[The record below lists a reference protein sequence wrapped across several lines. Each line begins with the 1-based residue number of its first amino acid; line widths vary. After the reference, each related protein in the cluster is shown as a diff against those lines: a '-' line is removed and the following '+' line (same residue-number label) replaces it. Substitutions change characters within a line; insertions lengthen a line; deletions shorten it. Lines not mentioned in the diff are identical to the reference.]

1 MDNPLRLRIS
11 HTTRYDYEQPVSYSL
26 QQLRLSPRSTRH
38 QKVLQWN
45 MTVDGGKPELE
56 FDDHFGNHVALVST
70 DPGAR
75 IISISCEGEVEVTDN
90 HGVVGAHRGFTP
102 LWLYNRST
110 PLTAASDAIEQLVSS
125 LAGSDEQQDISRL
138 HALMALIGERVVYE
152 TDSSSSSTT
161 AAQALAAGR
170 GVCQDHTHIMLSAA
184 RVLGHPARYV
194 SGYLMMDDRVDQDA
208 THAWAE
214 IHVDQIGWVGFDVSN
229 RISPDQRY
237 VRVAT
242 GLDYASAAPISG
254 MRFGTG
260 AESLSVDVQ
269 VQQ

>member
-1 MDNPLRLRIS
+1 MDNPLRLRIR

-26 QQLRLSPRSTRH
+26 QQLRLNPRSTRH
-38 QKVLQWN
+38 QNVVAWN
-45 MTVDGGKPELE
+45 MTVDGGSQELE

-70 DPGAR
+70 DPGATT
-75 IISISCEGEVEVTDN
+75 ISINCEGELEITDN
-90 HGVVGAHRGFTP
+90 HGVVGEHRGFTP
-102 LWLYNRST
+102 LWMYTRST
-110 PLTAASDAIEQLVSS
+110 PLTAASESILQLASS
-125 LAGSDEQQDISRL
+125 LDETAEQQDISRL
-138 HALMALIGERVVYE
+138 HALMALIAERVIYE
-152 TDSSSSSTT
+152 TDSSSASTT
-161 AAQALAAGR
+161 AAQALTAGR

-184 RVLGHPARYV
+184 RLLGYPARYV

-229 RISPDQRY
+229 GISPDQRY

-254 MRFGTG
+254 MRFGAG